1 MNESFFKIGN
11 LPDNFSLMQNCK
23 KKNHALSIKL
33 LFIKQKR
40 TGIIIYIDFL

>member
-23 KKNHALSIKL
+23 KKKSCPFNKTTFYQTKENWYNYL
-33 LFIKQKR
+33 
-40 TGIIIYIDFL
+40 Y